1 MRVLLLWG
9 GVALLVLVV
18 ADASVRDPGAD
29 LQGTQDEFTAAIMR
43 NKRQTEAKRKP
54 KPKPKPRTCPGCFS
68 GINSMTEAVKRKR
81 REDGTV
87 AETQGS
93 PFEAEIVRGRSRRQ
107 GTNTEKTKPK
117 SHRPCTGCFSAVA
130 NLEIQSRQSPIEAE
144 IVRERSRRHAT
155 NTKKTKPKPI
165 KPCTSCYS
173 PVAHLESPNRGS
185 PFEAEIVR
193 GRSRRHA
200 TDTKKTKPKRIRPCT
215 GCFSAV
221 GRPERQKRDVQTAGR
236 VEETPSRKHVEISGR
251 GKRRRCPGCFS
262 AISGR
267 VISPTAMIWREEIKF
282 EEDRPAGGFNV
293 FEMLQRPKQ
302 FSEAD
307 ITAMQEEPFGS
318 FR

>member
-93 PFEAEIVRGRSRRQ
+93 PFEAEIVMGRSRRQ
-107 GTNTEKTKPK
+107 ETNTEKTKPK
-117 SHRPCTGCFSAVA
+117 RHRPCTGCFSAVA
-130 NLEIQSRQSPIEAE
+130 NLEIQS
-144 IVRERSRRHAT
+144 
-155 NTKKTKPKPI
+155 
-165 KPCTSCYS
+165 
-173 PVAHLESPNRGS
+173 RGS

-200 TDTKKTKPKRIRPCT
+200 TDAKKTKPKRIRPCT

-302 FSEAD
+302 FPEAD